1 MEKPSQTPAVDPSL
15 IQKLREAL
23 PSQGLLLGAD
33 VTSRSSNIWGT
44 PKPIEA
50 RVLARPATTDELS
63 RVLALCHE
71 HSQPVVVHGG
81 QSGVVGATATQ
92 PGDLIIS
99 LERMAQIEEVDTVGR
114 TMIAQ
119 AGVKLQHAQEEA
131 AKHGLLLG
139 IDLGAR
145 GNATL
150 GGNAST
156 NAGGNR
162 VVRYGMTRRNILG
175 LEAVLADGTV
185 LSSMSR
191 ILKDNAGYD
200 LKQLF
205 IGSEGTLGIIT
216 RLVLQL
222 LPAPRTE
229 HTAMVS
235 AESLESVAKLLGF
248 LNGELGGTV
257 SAFEVLWSDF
267 YALVT
272 SPPALSKPPLPHGR
286 PFYVLLEMHG
296 ADPAHDGER
305 FEGALSSALEQGL
318 IDDAIVAKSDAERG
332 SFWAMRDDV
341 HQLMKL
347 KPMFLFDVGLPIA
360 HMQAYTETLRA
371 QLHAR
376 WRDTKLY
383 IFGHLGDGN
392 LHVCVGAGP
401 ADESA
406 KAEVEHLVNSGLAA
420 IGGSVSAEHGIG
432 LEKKQYLPF
441 SRSASE
447 IEVMRKLKRMLDP
460 RNILNRGRVID
471 V

>member
-1 MEKPSQTPAVDPSL
+1 LSAAAVNPVL
-15 IQKLREAL
+15 IQKLREVL
-23 PSQGLLLGAD
+23 PPHALLLGAD

-50 RVLARPATTDELS
+50 QVLARPATTEELS

-81 QSGVVGATATQ
+81 QTGVVGATATQ
-92 PGDLIIS
+92 PGDVIIS
-99 LERMAQIEEVDTVGR
+99 LERMAQIEEVDIVGR

-175 LEAVLADGTV
+175 LETVLADGTV

-229 HTAMVS
+229 HTAMAS
-235 AESLESVAKLLGF
+235 AKSLESVARLLGF

-257 SAFEVLWSDF
+257 SAFEVLWNDF
-267 YALVT
+267 YTLVT
-272 SPPALSKPPLPHGR
+272 SPPALSKPSLPHGR

-296 ADPAHDGER
+296 ADPVHDAER

-318 IDDAIVAKSDAERG
+318 IDDATIAKSDAERAT
-332 SFWAMRDDV
+332 FWAMRDDV

-360 HMQAYTETLRA
+360 HMQAYTETLRT
-371 QLHAR
+371 QLRAR
-376 WRDTKLY
+376 WPDTKLF

-401 ADESA
+401 PDESA
-406 KAEVEHLVNSGLAA
+406 KAQVEHLVNSGLAV

-432 LEKKQYLPF
+432 LEKKDYLPF
-441 SRSASE
+441 SRSAAE
-447 IEVMRKLKRMLDP
+447 IELMRKLKRLLDP
-460 RNILNRGRVID
+460 RNILNRGRVVD